1 MKTWLRIGI
10 PVMAVVLLVIAVIGV
25 VMPVN
30 ADYTSQRPADVKT
43 SAYGGACGGSCMDND
58 GDEDAT
64 CPNSDNGACL
74 GQSSCPGGGMMGS
87 GITGRGMMGRGTEVT
102 GGGASCH

>member
-25 VMPVN
+25 VMPVK
-30 ADYTSQRPADVKT
+30 ADYTSQRPADVIK
-43 SAYGGACGGSCMDND
+43 SAYGGACGGSCMGND
-58 GDEDAT
+58 GDGGIT
-64 CPNSDNGACL
+64 CPNSDNGVCY
-74 GQSSCPGGGMMGS
+74 GQSVCPGRGMMGS
-87 GITGRGMMGRGTEVT
+87 GTGTA